1 MRFVCGNSQ
10 PGSGADG
17 FTLIEVMI
25 SVGLIS
31 VALLTASSMVTDS
44 MRAER
49 SASLS
54 LEFGEAMSRVGQIM
68 NNPSSC
74 NQVFNGQ
81 SLDLASLSTS
91 PPVYVEPPTKEP
103 ATKDS
108 KEQASPSDGRHK
120 YESEQT
126 PPYNPTVPSPHAD
139 TPTIPINSIPS
150 SSGSVA
156 TLGQELVPGLV
167 LTRMELNQVLHQF
180 APVNGKQGYMVN
192 LRVEAAK
199 SDSGGK
205 PLPGVQRHQANF
217 AVTLWVNAGA
227 PPNTFS
233 SCLEP

>member
-44 MRAER
+44 MRTER

-68 NNPSSC
+68 NNPSAC
-74 NQVFNGQ
+74 NQAFAGQ
-81 SLDLASLSTS
+81 SFDFASLPTS
-91 PPVYVEPPTKEP
+91 PPVYVKPSGDRDTKESQGMSLDDRP
-103 ATKDS
+103 VD
-108 KEQASPSDGRHK
+108 DGVK
-120 YESEQT
+120 T
-126 PPYNPTVPSPHAD
+126 PPYNPTPPSNAGI
-139 TPTIPINSIPS
+139 IPLKSITA
-150 SSGSVA
+150 SSGPIA
-156 TLGQELVPGLV
+156 TIGEPLVPGLV
-167 LTRMELNQVLHQF
+167 LTGLEFNQVLHQF
-180 APVNGKQGYMVN
+180 APVNGKVGYMVN
-192 LRVEAAK
+192 LRVEASK
-199 SDSGGK
+199 STLGGK
-205 PLPGVQRHQANF
+205 PLPGAQRHQANF
-217 AVTLWVNAGA
+217 AVTMWVNPGA